1 MPLTDK
7 QQQRVREF
15 ILEGFT
21 PHFGELGDFGTN
33 RLWRLAKDTGSEIW
47 LDTGSIVDISHL
59 WTHEMAAVTT
69 NNTLL
74 NAEIQA
80 GTYDELV
87 PKAAKVLADA
97 KLTDRERLLELAFI
111 LNATHGLR
119 LVETFDAFVSVEE
132 HTGLAHDAD
141 AAVAAARR
149 YHAICPERF
158 IVKIPFTPAGVLAT
172 RTLSAEGIP
181 VNHTLGFA
189 ARQNVLIARIG
200 KPAFVNV
207 FMGRLNAFAA
217 DNGFGDGQFVGE
229 RALMASQRAVRDLR
243 QAGLTPARQIAASIR
258 DDRQILNSLGC
269 DVLTIPVKSAK
280 TFLWPGPADDDIRDR
295 TEEDVQPAFPDGA
308 GPAAAGFDTLWDVDD
323 ALVACLDA
331 LEKEDID
338 AMSADEVVTFF
349 HDHGCGDVLPRW
361 TAEQIATSA
370 AEGKIPKL
378 ANWAD
383 ALAGKEIGLDALM
396 NLAGF
401 NAFTADQ
408 RAMDDRVSGL
418 L

>member
-1 MPLTDK
+1 MPLSDK
-7 QQQRVREF
+7 HQQRVREF
-15 ILEGFT
+15 ILDGFT
-21 PHFGELGDFGTN
+21 PHFGERGDVGTN

-47 LDTGSIVDISHL
+47 LDTGSIVDIGHL
-59 WTHEMAAVTT
+59 WTDEMAAVTT

-87 PKAAKVLADA
+87 PQAAKVLADA

-111 LNATHGLR
+111 LNAYHGLR

-132 HTGLAHDAD
+132 HTGLAHDAE

-158 IVKIPFTPAGVLAT
+158 IVKIPFTPAGLLAT

-189 ARQNVLIARIG
+189 ARQNVVIARIG
-200 KPAFVNV
+200 KPEFVNV

-217 DNGFGDGQFVGE
+217 GNGFGDGQFVGE
-229 RALMASQRAVRDLR
+229 RALMASQRAIRDLR
-243 QAGLTPARQIAASIR
+243 QAGRTPARQIAASIR
-258 DDRQILNSLGC
+258 DDQQILNSLGC

-280 TFLWPGPADDDIRDR
+280 TFLWPGPADEDIRDR
-295 TEEDVQPAFPDGA
+295 TGEDVQPTFAEGS
-308 GPAAAGFDTLWDVDD
+308 GPAAARFDTLWDVDD
-323 ALVACLDA
+323 VLVACLDA
-331 LEKEDID
+331 LEAEDLD
-338 AMSADEVVTFF
+338 VFSADDVVTFF
-349 HDHGCGDVLPRW
+349 HDHACGDVLPRW
-361 TAEQIATSA
+361 TDQQVATSA

-378 ANWAD
+378 TNWAEP
-383 ALAGKEIGLDALM
+383 LADKQIGLDALM

-401 NAFTADQ
+401 NAFVADQ
-408 RAMDDRVSGL
+408 EAMDDRVAGL